1 MTLPAWPTIPS
12 ILPES
17 APFTPEQRTWLN
29 GFFAGFLSLDGAV
42 TPLSPEEAAQLMPG
56 LLDAPPPPGGAGDND
71 DDEETPWHDPA
82 ILLAERMKLAEGR
95 ALRQRLMAAMAQ
107 QDCGQCGY
115 NCRDYSNAIFRK
127 QEERLNLCVP
137 GGKETARTLKTL
149 YVELDKAPAPAAPSA
164 PALTLRSDP
173 SPEPGERLEGLRSD
187 PSLEPGER
195 LEGAAPGCS
204 RDHPAE
210 ATFLS
215 RTRLNKPASEKE
227 TWHLEFDLNG
237 SGLDYAVGDSLGVY
251 TRNDPQLA
259 DAVIAALTAP
269 PDFPIGGRTLRETLI
284 DGVSLGAA
292 PDMLFQ
298 LFSYITGGARRQ
310 KAKALASGED
320 PDDDAATLD
329 VLAAIEKFQGVRPD
343 PEAFI
348 EALDPLQP
356 RLYSIS
362 SSPKANAG
370 RVSLT
375 VNAVRYRIGN
385 RTRLGVASTWF
396 ADRLEPGAKVRIY
409 VQKAQHFGL
418 PGDPAT
424 PIVMIGPGTGVAP
437 FRAFLYERMA
447 TKAPG
452 RNWLFFGHQHRD
464 CDFFYE
470 DELAGMKA
478 AGVLTYLYL
487 AWSRDDTE
495 KFYVQDRMRQAGRD
509 LWAWI
514 AEGAY
519 IYVCGA
525 IRMGKDVERALV
537 DIVAENGARST
548 NEAVAFVADL
558 KKKGRYM
565 TDVY

>member
-17 APFTPEQRTWLN
+17 APFTAEQRTWLN

-56 LLDAPPPPGGAGDND
+56 LLDAPPPPGGAGDNN

-149 YVELDKAPAPAAPSA
+149 YVELDKSSAPAAAPSA
-164 PALTLRSDP
+164 ALTLRGDP
-173 SPEPGERLEGLRSD
+173 GLEPRERLEGLRSD
-187 PSLEPGER
+187 PGPEPGER

-215 RTRLNKPASEKE
+215 RTRLNKLGSEKE
-227 TWHLEFDLNG
+227 TWHLEFDLNS

-251 TRNDPQLA
+251 TRNDPQLV
-259 DAVIAALTAP
+259 DAVIAALKAP

-298 LFSYITGGARRQ
+298 LFSYITGGTRRQ

-320 PDDDAATLD
+320 PDGDVATLD

-375 VNAVRYRIGN
+375 VDAVRYRIGN

-418 PGDPAT
+418 PADPAT

-464 CDFFYE
+464 SDFFYE

-478 AGVLTYLYL
+478 AGVITHLYL

-514 AEGAY
+514 AEGAF

-537 DIVAENGARST
+537 DIVAEHGARST

-558 KKKGRYM
+558 KKKGRYL